1 MKNTTPVR
9 DNNLVS
15 KKLRK
20 SLRRSRAMN
29 LETLEIRD
37 LLAANTL
44 DIVDNLDIDT
54 VGGTRDLQLEVDP
67 TSGSGIVALRIHGTS
82 GSLNPDVPL
91 VFIQDADR
99 NNPANHIPLIS
110 AMADV
115 NGTADSYVLFEVAPG
130 DKFTIQVGGSSG
142 TGGFTAEVMLF
153 GSTDSTATVTE
164 YEYMQAV
171 AAELQ
176 ARGVGN
182 HNTAAYFMATYGIN
196 FNESQY
202 NVAFDSNLN
211 GKVDGFEVGYVQN
224 NMQGGGTVIVDLIG
238 DNEAPEVEAA
248 VVVDTGTSAI
258 DNITS
263 DTTGIS
269 GTVTDFS
276 RIVSAVVSIQGGSGS
291 IDLANIVSPPSI
303 SALTQ
308 TDSEIT
314 FTLST
319 ADLDT
324 LLASGSVVDGGT
336 FTLLITTEDE
346 LGNVSVTPF
355 SLDFTFDTTA
365 PAQPAAPDLDAG
377 SDSGASDSDNITNDS
392 TPTISVTT
400 EPGAAVGFYFDNILR
415 ATVVADSA
423 GVATYTPTVGIAQ
436 GTYIVTVRST
446 DVAGNQSVASNGL
459 TITIDNLDPTPF
471 SNLDLTND
479 SGIDDNLT
487 DQTVATFSGETEEN
501 VLVEILKDGNVL
513 ASTTADGSGAF
524 SFSASD
530 NLTLD
535 LGVNSFVFRAT
546 DTAGNTTTEAF
557 VVYRNTLPT
566 IPPNQNLYVEENS
579 AEGTSLSN
587 VSATD
592 GDDGNET
599 LTFEIVS
606 IDGVTYD
613 GSLFVI
619 NPTTGE
625 VTVAANAD
633 LNFEDPANGDHQ
645 FNLEIRVTDS
655 YGNGTGNGSLSVT
668 QLVVVNVTDVN
679 EAPVISNTVD
689 EYEIPENSAP
699 GTVIVDIDAT
709 DVDAADTVL
718 AYSLSGADA
727 NLFEIDS
734 DGVIT
739 VKTGAVLDYETDNSF
754 DVTVTVTDQ
763 GGPEGAGFELTDTF
777 DITIT
782 LGDVNEAPVI
792 TSGNS
797 FSVNENTENDVV
809 FGTVTA
815 TDEDADDT
823 SLNYTIIGGTGQ
835 AYFAIDPATGEIS
848 VLDNSILDY
857 ESGVTSYTL
866 EIQVYDQVVSPETG
880 IVLTAT
886 QMVTVNINDI
896 NDAPTTTLS
905 GTFQIPEDAQVGD
918 VVTTNGSAVANL
930 NAFFADEDAGQTLS
944 YQIVGGDPNNYF
956 AIVSDGNGGF
966 NIVVNQLGGFDEE
979 TPALS
984 SYTLMIEA
992 TDTGNPART
1001 VTGTVTVDVTNVN
1014 ELPAANSVDLGSVR
1028 YNSVDESG
1036 EVGSVVK
1043 TIGLVDP
1050 DVDGTLSYED
1060 FSANSYFTVNEFGQV
1075 VLTNEIPSGELVD
1088 DELEI
1093 TLNNV
1098 VVTDNDGAFK
1108 TITVTFKVVVN
1119 SPPEFVANSPAEGTV
1134 ITVNENLP
1142 DGGANNLGVGDVI
1155 DEDLDILATDLEG
1168 DNPLVYTVEPNA
1180 SFTNPE
1186 LAALFNVVLANDADM
1201 VDDEYTLVVADAD
1214 NLRFN
1219 YVNSFGASNGTFDVD
1234 LVVRDALG
1242 GEVRRAITITVVNLN
1257 DTPTFSDPASP
1268 VSVDELVQHA
1278 NDNDN
1283 NIQAGDVVYN
1293 LNNSFADADNTT
1305 ALVNYLTYTL
1315 ANTPGSEAFEIV
1327 GNQLVIKDPTL
1338 LDYEA
1343 LQVNGDAEITLTI
1356 EATDPGGKSVSDNIT
1371 ITINPMDELPIFSSP
1386 TDNFDVRY
1394 KFVDTDTADN
1404 TTNLGSI
1411 LSLLDDVDPETMDLS
1426 TIVFSQRTDGLS
1438 GEAFFALDSAGNLT
1452 LISEVDF
1459 PEDEKLFQ
1467 LAFDYNDG
1475 TLFSNADLGF
1485 SDGIVLNILVRK
1497 NPAPVFQTPD
1507 NFDLDENTPDGS
1519 DVIFDVDAT
1528 DEDGETVTY
1537 AFKDPNTTFS
1547 IDSASGEIRII
1558 DSAALDYET
1567 NTELTFTV
1575 VATDTAGNDV
1585 EQLITVTINN
1595 VNEDP
1600 VITTGATDFSVDEDA
1615 LDNVSV
1621 GTVVST
1627 DEDAGDTAEYSIIGG
1642 TGVGVFVIDS
1652 VTGEITVPDA
1662 SVLDYESVSS
1672 YTLTVQVED
1681 ADGATDT
1688 LELIIAVND
1697 KNDAPEFTGATFN
1710 LGTVDESDTNQI
1722 DAGTADAFY
1731 EVRYDGAQFRSQFT
1745 DQDDD
1750 NLTLTVAN
1758 AAYLQSL
1765 DFIET
1770 VVYDNNTDEL
1780 IIVFRHYDATQ
1791 DRSPDLN
1798 NQVGLPEA
1806 LKSSGQ
1812 AFFLEITATETSSGM
1827 LSASDPLWVGVD
1839 ITLKNTVDFQFIPV
1853 ASPTNSALQ
1862 TAGISVNELPTAL
1875 AQIADGQT
1883 FFVEIWGTSFVP
1895 RESVTETDDYVNA
1908 WLEGFRNVL
1917 LDFTFNTTYLT
1928 IADSSSVVLP
1938 FGTGN
1943 NSDPPTVNNTTG
1955 EIKLFNAYFG
1965 IDDAPDDFESIG
1977 YNGEYVRFGYLQFTA
1992 KQGIDSGG
2000 SQIDD
2005 LISIDYSGSTSITM
2019 EPADTGDTGGK
2030 PVNQPLLSLE
2040 DLNPAQ
2046 LTVTAPSV
2054 EVVDAYTFTV
2064 SSGQASLLYGANG
2077 STVNNTNIV
2086 LQFANDNMVGVTGN
2100 IYVVFDN
2107 PSNPTEMT
2115 IIGSELILEDSSNNF
2130 RPGDPNSG
2138 NSTDP
2143 GNFGFNVTDSEGTFF
2158 RNAARELTLRFGAG
2172 ETISLSGTASTT
2184 AGASFTTNDMDV
2196 EIGSGLIDIFRLS
2209 SEFDTAETRVSV
2221 GGTALDRRANTTET
2235 GKLTSNANGTA
2246 FTLEID
2252 LFRTLLNQVLTV
2264 DTGATAGGLTADV
2277 LYNLLTDIT
2286 ITATYGG
2293 GSGVALR
2300 GTVYEEDGQVLE
2312 DGSGV
2317 FVTVNQERTAT
2328 DANGQVAELPTN
2340 TKFATEWDSLWVE
2353 VWGNTADAAGIF
2365 GGLVDLG
2372 YNTDLYT
2379 ATEIEY
2385 ASSMS
2390 LNRTGTID
2398 DATGTISGLGSQSSN
2413 MTLGSDKFVLLGRV
2427 KLESIGSDGI
2437 DVSLEDGELSESLD
2451 LTVSSA
2457 KLMLTA
2463 IGERDAT
2470 VTVTPN
2476 LDVWGVAYDAN
2487 NDGKVGVQ
2495 DFSILTQ
2502 MMGRSSVTDN
2512 RKIVDLMDFNNDGK
2526 VGVQDFSYFQQNMG
2540 RSRDNGAKIIYP
2552 EAFTQSWVG
2561 SSVDVAGPNTLQEVF
2576 DQAVSDWQTALGW
2589 EEPIDV
2595 KLVVKNFG
2603 DSQLGEAQLL
2613 ELDEDGMPAFGVLT
2627 IDDDGAGLGWSTDLE
2642 GGPAEGQYDLYTVI
2656 LHELGHLY
2664 GFMSHY
2670 SAFAENVVTD
2680 FDGNQIYIGADF
2692 VAMLDDYA
2700 HHLDDIEH
2708 NGDVMN
2714 AALEPGQRKTI
2725 SALDVQILET
2735 AYASATASSTVYL
2748 GGAALTAASVSSET
2762 IVNDAPAT
2770 IITNQPMTFVFN
2782 DVVDVETVS
2791 GRTGVEAPITPA
2803 VFDQLVRNGVR
2814 VTTSSSTEVQQQMDE
2829 IDSAVATLTIDDS
2842 SLLLADAVEDVN
2854 YAAIEEESTNV
2865 DDLFADW
2872 DLNSDLEG

>member
-9 DNNLVS
+9 DNTLVS

-115 NGTADSYVLFEVAPG
+115 NGTTDSYVLFEVAPG

-153 GSTDSTATVTE
+153 GSTDSIATVTE

-176 ARGVGN
+176 GRGVGN

-202 NVAFDSNLN
+202 NVAFDSNMN
-211 GKVDGFEVGYVQN
+211 GKVDGFEVGYVQK
-224 NMQGGGTVIVDLIG
+224 NMQGGGTIIVDLIG

-248 VVVDTGTSAI
+248 VVVDTGTSAT

-291 IDLANIVSPPSI
+291 IDLANTVSPPTI

-319 ADLDT
+319 ADLDA

-355 SLDFTFDTTA
+355 SLDFNFDTTA
-365 PAQPAAPDLDAG
+365 PAQPVAPDLVAS
-377 SDSGASDSDNITNDS
+377 SDSGASDTDNITNDS
-392 TPTISVTT
+392 TPTITVTT
-400 EPGAAVGFYFDNILR
+400 EPGASVGFYFDNILR
-415 ATVVADSA
+415 ATVVADAA
-423 GVATYTPTVGIAQ
+423 GVATLTPTVGIVQ

-446 DVAGNQSVASNGL
+446 DVAGNESVVSNGL

-487 DQTVATFSGETEEN
+487 DQAIATFSGQTEEN
-501 VLVEILKDGNVL
+501 VLVEILQDGNVL
-513 ASTTADGSGAF
+513 ASTTADGTGAF
-524 SFSASD
+524 SFSAAD

-579 AEGTSLSN
+579 TQGTSLSN

-633 LNFEDPANGDHQ
+633 LDFEDPANGDHQ

-689 EYEIPENSAP
+689 EYEIPESSAP
-699 GTVIVDIDAT
+699 GTVVVDIDAT

-739 VKTGAVLDYETDNSF
+739 VKAGAVLDYETDNSF

-797 FSVNENTENDVV
+797 FSVDENTEDDVV

-880 IVLTAT
+880 TVMTAT
-886 QMVTVNINDI
+886 QIVTVNINDI
-896 NDAPTTTLS
+896 NDAPTTTLT
-905 GTFQIPEDAQVGD
+905 GTFEIPEDAQVGD
-918 VVTTNGSAVANL
+918 VVTTDGSTDADL

-1014 ELPAANSVDLGSVR
+1014 ELPAANTVDLGSVR
-1028 YNSVDESG
+1028 YNSVDEAG

-1050 DVDGTLSYED
+1050 DVGGTLSYED

-1075 VLTNEIPSGELVD
+1075 VLTNEIPSGVLVN
-1088 DELEI
+1088 DELEV

-1180 SFTNPE
+1180 SFTSPE
-1186 LAALFNVVLANDADM
+1186 LAALFNVALADDADM
-1201 VDDEYTLVVADAD
+1201 VNGEYTLVLANAD

-1278 NDNDN
+1278 DDNDN
-1283 NIQAGDVVYN
+1283 NIQAGEVVYN

-1305 ALVNYLTYTL
+1305 AQVNYLTYTL

-1371 ITINPMDELPIFSSP
+1371 ITINPMNELPIFSSP

-1404 TTNLGSI
+1404 LTNLGSI

-1452 LISEVDF
+1452 LTNPVNF
-1459 PEDEKLFQ
+1459 TEDEMLFQ
-1467 LAFDYNDG
+1467 LAFNYSDG
-1475 TLFSNADLGF
+1475 TLDSNSDLGF
-1485 SDGIVLNILVRK
+1485 TNGIVLNILVRK

-1595 VNEDP
+1595 VNEAP
-1600 VITTGATDFSVDEDA
+1600 VITTGANDFSVDEDA

-1621 GTVVST
+1621 GTVAST
-1627 DEDAGDTAEYSIIGG
+1627 DEDNSDTAEYSIIGG

-1662 SVLDYESVSS
+1662 SVLDFESTPS

-1681 ADGATDT
+1681 AAGATDT
-1688 LELIIAVND
+1688 LELTIAVND
-1697 KNDAPEFTGATFN
+1697 KNDAPELTGATFN

-1731 EVRYDGAQFRSQFT
+1731 EVRYDGAQFRSQFN
-1745 DQDDD
+1745 DQDND

-1765 DFIET
+1765 DFIQT

-1791 DRSPDLN
+1791 DRTPDLN
-1798 NQVGLPEA
+1798 DQVGLPEA

-1853 ASPTNSALQ
+1853 ASPTNSSLE

-1875 AQIADGQT
+1875 SQIADGQT

-1928 IADSSSVVLP
+1928 IADASSVVLP

-1992 KQGIDSGG
+1992 KQDIDSGG
-2000 SQIDD
+2000 SQIGD

-2064 SSGQASLLYGANG
+2064 SSGQANLLIGATG
-2077 STVNNTNIV
+2077 SSVANTQITLQANNTNAIDV
-2086 LQFANDNMVGVTGN
+2086 SGV
-2100 IYVVFDN
+2100 IYVTFDD
-2107 PSNPTEMT
+2107 PMNPTSMT
-2115 IIGSELILEDSSNNF
+2115 IIGSELVFGLNAGEMEPNI
-2130 RPGDPNSG
+2130 PGSG
-2138 NSTDP
+2138 NILDE
-2143 GNFGFNVTDSEGTFF
+2143 GNFGFEVQ
-2158 RNAARELTLRFGAG
+2158 NAQDVDYVNALRETTLRFGAG
-2172 ETISLSGTASTT
+2172 STISLTGDPTVS
-2184 AGASFTTNDMDV
+2184 AGATFSTNGIDL
-2196 EIGSGLIDIFRLS
+2196 EFASGLLDVARYS
-2209 SEFDTAETRVSV
+2209 SRTGITQIGLGGYSV
-2221 GGTALDRRANTTET
+2221 ESRANATET
-2235 GKLTSNANGTA
+2235 GKLTSNAAGTA

-2252 LFRTLLNQVLTV
+2252 FFRTLLNDYLTLN
-2264 DTGATAGGLTADV
+2264 TGVSGSPTAET

-2286 ITATYGG
+2286 VTATYGG

-2437 DVSLEDGELSESLD
+2437 DVSLEDDELSESLD
-2451 LTVSSA
+2451 ITVSSA

-2476 LDVWGVAYDAN
+2476 LEVWGVAYDAN

-2540 RSRDNGAKIIYP
+2540 RSRVNGDKIIYP
-2552 EAFTQSWVG
+2552 EAFTQTWVG

-2576 DQAVSDWQTALGW
+2576 DQAVTDWQAALGW

-2680 FDGNQIYIGADF
+2680 FDGNQIFIGADF

-2700 HHLDDIEH
+2700 QHLDDIEH

-2735 AYASATASSTVYL
+2735 AYASATANSTVYL

-2762 IVNDAPAT
+2762 IVDDAPAT

-2854 YAAIEEESTNV
+2854 YAAIEDDSTNV